1 MNKWW
6 QSSVVYQVYP
16 RSFKDSNNDGIGDIE
31 GIISKLDYLKYLGI
45 DVIWLSPVYES
56 PNEDNGY
63 DISDYYNIL
72 ADFGTLEDMER
83 LIKEAEERGI
93 KIIMDLV
100 TNHTST
106 KHKWFQ
112 EGKTSKENKYH
123 DFYVFRDEPNDIQSI
138 FLGSAWKKNEETDE
152 YYLHM
157 FAEHQADL
165 NWENIEVRQEIYKMV
180 NWWLDKG
187 IGGFR
192 LDVIDMIS
200 KDLDNG
206 VIANGPNLHKYIKEL
221 TKETFSKY
229 DVLTVGE
236 TWGATAEKAQQ
247 YSNLNGEE
255 FSMIFNFSHILLD
268 QQEGKEK
275 WDYKPLVVKELR
287 DNLSEQQTV
296 LHGVGW
302 NSLFWNNH
310 DLPRIVSRWGNDKKY
325 RVESAKMFATISHFM
340 QGTPYIYQGEEIGMT
355 NVKFE
360 NIDDYKDIETLNMY
374 KDRLNRGFSTEEI
387 MDSIYKIGRDNAR
400 TPMQWSSEQYAGF
413 SQSEP
418 WIQCNENYKDIN
430 VESQIGDENSVLE
443 YYRKLI
449 KFRRESNLK
458 DIIMYGE
465 YELILEEYEN
475 IFAYNRK
482 YKDEELTVLCNFS
495 DKEVDISLDFTGK
508 SVLINNY
515 PVLSINKERESSI
528 SLRPYESIVFYNG
541 GKNYEEI

>member
-100 TNHTST
+100 ANHTST